1 LAITGKKT
9 NIATSTICFDVFVLN
24 YKRLNMEFFQTLFD
38 WYMANLNYFT
48 VALLMAI
55 ESTFLPL
62 PSEIVVPFA
71 AYKAAQGD
79 LNVFLVVLFGTI
91 GALSGSLINY
101 TLAYYLGRPLVY
113 KLADSRIGKV
123 FLLSKE
129 KVISAENFFIRNGRT
144 STFIGRLV
152 PGVRHLISIPAGLAK
167 MNLRDFMLYTFV
179 GAGIWNIILA
189 IIGYYLY
196 EIREQIFPY
205 IGHILLALGAL
216 FVVYLIVKARIEKK
230 KNS

>member
-1 LAITGKKT
+1 
-9 NIATSTICFDVFVLN
+9 
-24 YKRLNMEFFQTLFD
+24 MEFFQTLFD

-205 IGHILLALGAL
+205 IGHILLAAGAV
-216 FVVYLIVKARIEKK
+216 FVVYLIVKARREKK

>member
-1 LAITGKKT
+1 
-9 NIATSTICFDVFVLN
+9 
-24 YKRLNMEFFQTLFD
+24 MEFFQTLFD

>member
-1 LAITGKKT
+1 MMDL
-9 NIATSTICFDVFVLN
+9 
-24 YKRLNMEFFQTLFD
+24 FQTLFD

-62 PSEIVVPFA
+62 PSEVVVPFA
-71 AYKAAQGD
+71 AYKAGQGD
-79 LNVFLVVLFGTI
+79 LNVFLVVFFGTV

-101 TLAYYLGRPLVY
+101 TLAYYLGRPIVY
-113 KLADSRIGKV
+113 RFAGSKLGRV

-129 KVISAENFFIRNGRT
+129 KVVHAEEFFIRNGKT

-167 MNLRDFMLYTFV
+167 MNLRDFILYTFV

-189 IIGYYLY
+189 VIGFYLY
-196 EIREQIFPY
+196 EIRDQIFPY
-205 IGHILLALGAL
+205 IGHILLVFGAA
-216 FVVYLIVKARIEKK
+216 FTVYLVIKARNNRKK
-230 KNS
+230 S

>member
-1 LAITGKKT
+1 
-9 NIATSTICFDVFVLN
+9 
-24 YKRLNMEFFQTLFD
+24 MEFFQSIFD

-62 PSEIVVPFA
+62 PSEVVIPFA
-71 AYKAAQGD
+71 AYKAGQGD
-79 LNVFLVVLFGTI
+79 LNVFIVILSGTF
-91 GALSGSLINY
+91 GALCGALINY

-113 KLADSRIGKV
+113 KFAGSRIGRI

-129 KVISAENFFIRNGRT
+129 KVAHAEDYFIRNGRT

-167 MNLRDFMLYTFV
+167 MNLRDFMLFTFV

-189 IIGYYLY
+189 VIGYYLY

-205 IGHILLALGAL
+205 LGHILLALGAG
-216 FVVYLIVKARIEKK
+216 FVIWLIIKGNNKRK
-230 KNS
+230 STR

>member
-1 LAITGKKT
+1 
-9 NIATSTICFDVFVLN
+9 
-24 YKRLNMEFFQTLFD
+24 MELFHDLFD
-38 WYMANLNYFT
+38 WYMTNLNYFT

-71 AYKAAQGD
+71 AYKAAQGE
-79 LNVFLVVLFGTI
+79 LNVFGVVLFGTL

-101 TLAYYLGRPLVY
+101 TLAFYLGRPIVY
-113 KLADSRIGKV
+113 KFADSRIGHF
-123 FLLSKE
+123 FLLSRE
-129 KVISAENFFIRNGRT
+129 KVERAEKFFIRNGKT

-152 PGVRHLISIPAGLAK
+152 PGIRHLISIPAGLAK
-167 MNLRDFMLYTFV
+167 MNLYDFMLFTFA

-196 EIREQIFPY
+196 EVREQIFPY
-205 IGHILLALGAL
+205 LGHILVALGL
-216 FVVYLIVKARIEKK
+216 VFVVYLIAKARLEKRK
-230 KNS
+230 KVKNPKTPPEGDRGV

>member
-1 LAITGKKT
+1 
-9 NIATSTICFDVFVLN
+9 
-24 YKRLNMEFFQTLFD
+24 MEIFHSLFD
-38 WYMANLNYFT
+38 WYMSNLNYFT

-71 AYKAAQGD
+71 AYKAGQGD
-79 LNVFLVVLFGTI
+79 LNVFLVVFFGTV

-101 TLAYYLGRPLVY
+101 TLAYYLGRPIVY
-113 KLADSRIGKV
+113 KLADSRLGKV

-129 KVISAENFFIRNGRT
+129 KVVHAEEFFIRNGKT

-196 EIREQIFPY
+196 EIRDQIFPY
-205 IGHILLALGAL
+205 VGHILLALGVL
-216 FVVYLIVKARIEKK
+216 FTIYLIIKARKK
-230 KNS
+230 GRQ

>member
-1 LAITGKKT
+1 
-9 NIATSTICFDVFVLN
+9 
-24 YKRLNMEFFQTLFD
+24 MEFFQTLFD

-48 VALLMAI
+48 IALLMAI

-62 PSEIVVPFA
+62 PSEIVIPFA
-71 AYKAAQGD
+71 AYKAGQGD
-79 LNVFLVVLFGTI
+79 LNVFLVVLAGTI

-101 TLAYYLGRPLVY
+101 TLAYYLGRPIVY
-113 KLADSRIGKV
+113 KFAGSKLGKI
-123 FLLSKE
+123 FLLSEE
-129 KVISAENFFIRNGRT
+129 KVMHAEEYFIRNGKT

-167 MNLRDFMLYTFV
+167 MNLRDFMLYTFI

-196 EIREQIFPY
+196 AVRDQIFPY
-205 IGHILLALGAL
+205 IGHILLGIGGI
-216 FVVYLIVKARIEKK
+216 FIVYLIIKARKK
-230 KNS
+230 KNKS

>member
-1 LAITGKKT
+1 
-9 NIATSTICFDVFVLN
+9 
-24 YKRLNMEFFQTLFD
+24 MEFFQTLFD

-48 VALLMAI
+48 IALLMAI
-55 ESTFLPL
+55 ESTFFPL
-62 PSEIVVPFA
+62 PSEVVIPFA
-71 AYKAAQGD
+71 AYKAGQGD
-79 LNVFLVVLFGTI
+79 LNVFIVVLSGTL

-113 KLADSRIGKV
+113 KFADSRIGKI

-129 KVISAENFFIRNGRT
+129 KVEHAEQYFIRNGKT

-152 PGVRHLISIPAGLAK
+152 PGIRHLISIPAGLAK

-189 IIGYYLY
+189 IIGFYLY
-196 EIREQIFPY
+196 GIREQIFPY
-205 IGHILLALGAL
+205 IGHILLALGVA
-216 FVVYLIVKARIEKK
+216 FVIYLIIKARKNGKK
-230 KNS
+230 P

>member
-1 LAITGKKT
+1 MA
-9 NIATSTICFDVFVLN
+9 
-24 YKRLNMEFFQTLFD
+24 EFFHSLFD

-62 PSEIVVPFA
+62 PSEVVVPFA
-71 AYKAAQGD
+71 AYKAAQGQ
-79 LNVFLVVLFGTI
+79 LNVFGVVLFGTV
-91 GALSGSLINY
+91 GALFGSLINY
-101 TLAYYLGRPLVY
+101 FLARYLGRPIVY
-113 KLADSRIGKV
+113 KFAGSGLGRV

-129 KVISAENFFIRNGRT
+129 KVEHAEKFFIRNGRT

-167 MNLRDFMLYTFV
+167 MSLRDFMLFTFA

-189 IIGYYLY
+189 IIGFYLY
-196 EIREQIFPY
+196 DIREQIYPY
-205 IGHILLALGAL
+205 LGYILIALGIG
-216 FVVYLIVKARIEKK
+216 FTIYLIIKAKRNNREG
-230 KNS
+230 S

>member
-1 LAITGKKT
+1 
-9 NIATSTICFDVFVLN
+9 
-24 YKRLNMEFFQTLFD
+24 MEFFQTLFD

-62 PSEIVVPFA
+62 PSEVVIPFA

-79 LNVFLVVLFGTI
+79 LNVFLVIFSGTV

-113 KLADSRIGKV
+113 KFAGSRLGKV

-129 KVISAENFFIRNGRT
+129 KVIHAENYFIRNGKA

-152 PGVRHLISIPAGLAK
+152 PGFRHLISIPAGLAK
-167 MNLRDFMLYTFV
+167 MNLRDFMLFTFV

-205 IGHILLALGAL
+205 VGHILLALGAV
-216 FVVYLIVKARIEKK
+216 FVIYLIIKAR
-230 KNS
+230 KNGKVKNN

>member
-1 LAITGKKT
+1 M
-9 NIATSTICFDVFVLN
+9 S
-24 YKRLNMEFFQTLFD
+24 
-38 WYMANLNYFT
+38 NLNYFT

-62 PSEIVVPFA
+62 PSEVVIPFA
-71 AYKAAQGD
+71 AYKAGQGD
-79 LNVFLVVLFGTI
+79 LNVFLVIFSGTV

-101 TLAYYLGRPLVY
+101 FLAKYLGRPLIY
-113 KLADSRIGKV
+113 KFAESRLGSL

-129 KVISAENFFIRNGRT
+129 KIEHAENYFVRNGRT

-152 PGVRHLISIPAGLAK
+152 PGVRHLISIPAGLAQ
-167 MNLRDFMLYTFV
+167 MNLRDFMLFTFV

-205 IGHILLALGAL
+205 VGHILLVLGL
-216 FVVYLIVKARIEKK
+216 GFVIWLIVKGYRKK
-230 KNS
+230 KEDQ

>member
-1 LAITGKKT
+1 
-9 NIATSTICFDVFVLN
+9 
-24 YKRLNMEFFQTLFD
+24 MEFFQTLFD
-38 WYMANLNYFT
+38 WYMTNLNYFT

-55 ESTFLPL
+55 ESTFMPL
-62 PSEIVVPFA
+62 PSEVVVPFA

-79 LNVFLVVLFGTI
+79 LNVFLVILFGTI

-101 TLAYYLGRPLVY
+101 TLAFYLGRPIVY
-113 KLADSRIGKV
+113 RFAESRIGKL

-129 KVISAENFFIRNGRT
+129 KVEHAENFFLKNGKT

-189 IIGYYLY
+189 IIGFYLY
-196 EIREQIFPY
+196 EIRDQIFPY
-205 IGHILLALGAL
+205 IGHILLGLGIV
-216 FVVYLIVKARIEKK
+216 FTIYLIIKNRKNGKKAK
-230 KNS
+230 SS

>member
-1 LAITGKKT
+1 
-9 NIATSTICFDVFVLN
+9 
-24 YKRLNMEFFQTLFD
+24 MELFYNLLD
-38 WYMANLNYFT
+38 WYMTNLNYFT

-62 PSEIVVPFA
+62 PSEVVVPFA

-79 LNVFLVVLFGTI
+79 MNVIGVVVFGTL
-91 GALSGSLINY
+91 GALCGSLINY
-101 TLAYYLGRPLVY
+101 TLAFYLGRPIVY
-113 KLADSRIGKV
+113 KFADSRVGHF

-129 KVISAENFFIRNGRT
+129 KVEHAENYFIRNGKT

-167 MNLRDFMLYTFV
+167 MNLRDFMLFTFA
-179 GAGIWNIILA
+179 GAGIWNVILA

-205 IGHILLALGAL
+205 LGHILVALGVI
-216 FVVYLIVKARIEKK
+216 FVIYLIVKNRMEKRK
-230 KNS
+230 KDKRQK

>member
-1 LAITGKKT
+1 
-9 NIATSTICFDVFVLN
+9 
-24 YKRLNMEFFQTLFD
+24 MELFHSLFD

-55 ESTFLPL
+55 ESTFMPL
-62 PSEIVVPFA
+62 PSELVVPFA

-79 LNVFLVVLFGTI
+79 LNVILVVVFGTV

-101 TLAYYLGRPLVY
+101 SLAYYLGRPLVY
-113 KLADSRIGKV
+113 KFAGSRLGRM
-123 FLLSKE
+123 FLLSE
-129 KVISAENFFIRNGRT
+129 AKVAHAEEYFIRNGKS

-167 MNLRDFMLYTFV
+167 MNLRDFMFYTFI

-205 IGHILLALGAL
+205 LGHILLAMGAG
-216 FVVYLIVKARIEKK
+216 FIIYLIIKARKNKK
-230 KNS
+230 KTKTD

>member
-1 LAITGKKT
+1 
-9 NIATSTICFDVFVLN
+9 
-24 YKRLNMEFFQTLFD
+24 MEFFQTLFD

-79 LNVFLVVLFGTI
+79 LNVFLVILFGTI

-129 KVISAENFFIRNGRT
+129 KVISAENFFIRNGKT

-205 IGHILLALGAL
+205 IGHILLASGAV
-216 FVVYLIVKARIEKK
+216 FVVYLIVKARMEKK